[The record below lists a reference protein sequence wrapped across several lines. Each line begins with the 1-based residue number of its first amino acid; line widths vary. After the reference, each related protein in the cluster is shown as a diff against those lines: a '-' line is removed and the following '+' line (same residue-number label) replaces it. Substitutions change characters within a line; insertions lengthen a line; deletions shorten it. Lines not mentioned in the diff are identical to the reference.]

1 MQPEN
6 SPEFSLFD
14 QLFAGNGL
22 NGGYEAAQSFYS
34 SSFYPMELLEFSDD
48 HQINKADRQARA
60 FAASENHKEAEA
72 ERKRRERINGH
83 LDRLRALLLCN
94 SKTDKASLL
103 AKVVQR
109 IRELKQQTSEIMQ
122 FDQTF
127 PSEVDEIAVLQNH
140 DSVDGKS
147 IVKAS
152 LCCEDRVDLI
162 TDLIEILKPL
172 PLSPLRAE
180 MATMGGRMRNV
191 IVLAGDKDQ
200 TDESVLLLRDA
211 LQTLVLRSSYVADQR
226 SKRRRMLDQM
236 ILR

>member
-22 NGGYEAAQSFYS
+22 NGGYPAAQSSFCS
-34 SSFYPMELLEFSDD
+34 SSFFPMEMLEFSDD
-48 HQINKADRQARA
+48 HQTNKADRQARA
-60 FAASENHKEAEA
+60 FAASENHKEA

-109 IRELKQQTSEIMQ
+109 VRELKQQTSEIMQ
-122 FDQTF
+122 LDQTF
-127 PSEVDEIAVLQNH
+127 PSEADEITVLQNH

-211 LQTLVLRSSYVADQR
+211 LKTLVLRSSYVADQR